1 MNIKVMKK
9 FLSYIG
15 ITAIGMAVFFSV
27 TFLAKTYLG
36 HEGYGVI
43 GLLGILMVWF
53 LYTMAKS
60 DVESAEIEQYEKMK
74 IEKAK

>member
-60 DVESAEIEQYEKMK
+60 DVESAEIEQYEKIK